1 MLCIY
6 LLLLSPHIYN
16 VYLSMQMDH
25 TQILEGLKT
34 KTKTKTRASYMSN
47 T

>member
-1 MLCIY
+1 
-6 LLLLSPHIYN
+6 
-16 VYLSMQMDH
+16 MQMDH

-47 T
+47 TWNKTAQPE